1 MFNRPATTL
10 LKAIA
15 ATCAFAATMLTAPQA
30 VAQETDAQF
39 DINTTFEVRFGDYL
53 LPPGDYRVERL
64 ADPGIFVMY
73 NDDDLAKADPIA
85 MIDAWQLPV
94 VNDEPGSGQPAETGA
109 RLQIERDPDGHAI
122 PELRG
127 WVVLGREWKV
137 RDVVEPDDGGVDV
150 LVALFD

>member
-1 MFNRPATTL
+1 MFTRPATTL
-10 LKAIA
+10 LKTVA
-15 ATCAFAATMLTAPQA
+15 ATCAFAAMMLTAPQ
-30 VAQETDAQF
+30 VFAQEADAQF

-53 LPPGDYRVERL
+53 LPPGDYRVERI

-73 NDDDLAKADPIA
+73 DDSDLAKADPVA
-85 MIDAWQLPV
+85 MIDAWQLPA
-94 VNDEPGSGQPAETGA
+94 VNHEPGTGEPAETGA
-109 RLQIERDPDGHAI
+109 RLQIAMDPEGHSI

-150 LVALFD
+150 LTALFD